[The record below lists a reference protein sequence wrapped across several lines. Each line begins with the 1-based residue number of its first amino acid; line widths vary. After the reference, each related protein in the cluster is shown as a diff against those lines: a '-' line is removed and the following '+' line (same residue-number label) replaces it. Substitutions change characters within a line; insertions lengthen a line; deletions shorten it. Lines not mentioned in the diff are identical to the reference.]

1 LHGLALPGVHPG
13 VEGSP
18 RLIVERLWGSS
29 RLSAHGFEGP
39 VWARTFGIDVDG
51 HLAEPEG
58 GRFRILTPPGSILE
72 GGALLGEGQQS
83 VLRTGDTAL
92 AFRVQRVPQVGSL
105 AWLYVLLVPLA
116 ILAIYRFTW
125 ALVVVLSLLAVLL
138 RSPSSRPV
146 VASTPTLEP
155 LRPIQW
161 TAVPTPPPR
170 PVSTAERLNLLMRN
184 EPFSKVMAMPA
195 RPAPRGAQKP
205 RAPQHRAVLENVIVA
220 TGLLKILGSMDSS
233 STNAL
238 RAKGGAGEIAAFG
251 VVGLG
256 AGGIGTSGTGEVV
269 TFTGDDGG
277 GTYRELRELRGEA
290 AHCFEPAGA
299 ARAARLQWR
308 VDPSGQVTDVEVLES
323 DDSALSEC
331 LSASVRAHSFR
342 SRPERPITY
351 RFASTLR

>member
-1 LHGLALPGVHPG
+1 

-238 RAKGGAGEIAAFG
+238 RAKG
-251 VVGLG
+251 
-256 AGGIGTSGTGEVV
+256 EVV